1 MEKSRSFTS
10 RPAEDRSC
18 RMMLAWHFWFGEVGS
33 GKKPTWPPLA
43 QGQQMLSGARCTRN
57 QASGVGGW
65 GAALQ
70 MLLSET

>member
-43 QGQQMLSGARCTRN
+43 QGHTDA
-57 QASGVGGW
+57 VGSALYTKPGQR
-65 GAALQ
+65 GGRLGSSAADV
-70 MLLSET
+70 TK